1 MLLAMEE
8 GFLPLLD
15 VRGLILGKL
24 VTFSYAQVERSG
36 DVGDHVLHTLV
47 IMARTSANNDAPN
60 SDQGFC
66 IPN

>member
-15 VRGLILGKL
+15 IRGLILGKL

-47 IMARTSANNDAPN
+47 IMARANNDAPV
-60 SDQGFC
+60 SDQGFH